1 MRRITDILLWP
12 VRFAFVCGTIGLMV
26 FAIAAIL
33 GAVHP
38 AFDLFNHLQPVLLIG
53 TLGALLLTPVFLA
66 SVRWR
71 AFNMAVAATGLAASA
86 VAIVPEAVS
95 TFDPLPP
102 EPVDGRAIYTLY
114 SHNLFGLNRDADRV
128 FAAIEAEAPDI
139 IVLQEYFYGM
149 RIELDP
155 MLRDSYP
162 FASICVGG
170 RRENIAIYARI
181 PFEAEQFG
189 CVRGDDSRIARI
201 VARFTPE
208 TGDAFTV
215 LTTHL
220 DWPVQISPLRTA
232 PSISAGIDAAF
243 ARQRGQFA
251 DLEEALT
258 KIPGPLILAGD
269 FNATSW
275 SYALS
280 DLQAV
285 SGLTRHTRNML
296 TYPTLLYIRGWRSVV
311 PFLPLDQIM
320 SRSGVSFHEV
330 LSSPPAGS
338 DHLGVVGQ
346 FSILEQTN
354 PE

>member
-1 MRRITDILLWP
+1 MRRLTDILLWP
-12 VRFAFVCGTIGLMV
+12 VRFGFICGTLALAG

-38 AFDLFNHLQPVLLIG
+38 AFDLFNHLQPILLVG
-53 TLGALLLTPVFLA
+53 TLAALLLTPVFLA

-95 TFDPLPP
+95 AFDPLPP
-102 EPVDGRAIYTLY
+102 EPSDGSAVYTLY
-114 SHNLFGLNRDADRV
+114 THNLFGLNRDADRV

-139 IVLQEYFYGM
+139 IVLQEYFYDM
-149 RIELDP
+149 RIALDP
-155 MLRDSYP
+155 LLRDSYP

-189 CVRGDDSRIARI
+189 CARGDDSRIARI
-201 VARFTPE
+201 LARFTSE
-208 TGDAFTV
+208 TGDQFSV

-243 ARQRGQFA
+243 ARQHGQFA
-251 DLEEALT
+251 DLEAALT
-258 KIPGPLILAGD
+258 KIPGPLVVAGD

-280 DLQAV
+280 DLEAV
-285 SGLTRHTRNML
+285 GGLTRHTRSML
-296 TYPTLLYIRGWRSVV
+296 SYPTLLYIRGWRPVI
-311 PFLPLDQIM
+311 PFLPLDQIL
-320 SRSGVSFHEV
+320 SRGGVSFHAV
-330 LSSPPAGS
+330 GLTPAAGS
-338 DHLGVVGQ
+338 DHLGVVGR
-346 FSILEQTN
+346 FSVSEQTD
-354 PE
+354 P